1 MHRSDLEILL
11 RNSIWKEMK
20 NNASDL
26 MAGLIED
33 LGRLDPMQDPT
44 QISRTQGKIQTLKMV
59 FDEWIEDIKRDIEE
73 QEEETRNGTT

>member
-33 LGRLDPMQDPT
+33 LGSLDPMQDPT